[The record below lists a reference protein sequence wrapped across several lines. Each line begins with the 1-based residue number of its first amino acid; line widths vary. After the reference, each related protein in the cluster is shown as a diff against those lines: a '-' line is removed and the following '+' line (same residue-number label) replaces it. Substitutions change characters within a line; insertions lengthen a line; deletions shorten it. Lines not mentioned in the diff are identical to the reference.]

1 MSLLV
6 KICGLTTADAVAA
19 AVDAGADALGFVF
32 HSASRRN
39 LLPAQAAAL
48 AAAVPAGV
56 TTVAVTLHPPQSLVD
71 EILKVFRP
79 AAWQTDA
86 ADFAGLAFPAGIEQ
100 WPVLRAGALPA
111 QPMPARVLYEGPHS
125 GAGVVADWTE
135 AARLAR
141 RTQLILGGGLNPG
154 NVAAAIRAVQPFGV
168 DVSSGVE
175 AAPGRKDPARIHDF
189 VTAARRAAATGEAP

>member
-32 HSASRRN
+32 HSASPRN

-48 AAAVPAGV
+48 AAAVPAAV

-86 ADFAGLAFPAGIEQ
+86 ADFAGLALPAGIAH
-100 WPVLRAGALPA
+100 WPVLRAGALAP
-111 QPMPARVLYEGPHS
+111 QPMPGRVLYEGPHS
-125 GAGVVADWTE
+125 GAGVVADWTD